1 MTPSLCLKTMRSHT
15 IFQSVLVVLLAVLCS
30 QAVQARITEE
40 NQRKLDELSEMTSTL
55 KAKGVPGFLADSGGR
70 HWVAPKMF
78 SAWFIAKLPA
88 DPEGNKLVEQAK
100 SAFGQEMARQLA
112 PLAKAV
118 RETKDAAILEAQ
130 SDILFAVLAWLGTE
144 TAYANMLLQER
155 ADDIASIAATK
166 LMCDINY
173 PMEKANKAMKRFDN
187 RNWGSPERSRQ
198 VLFEE
203 SRGKHFVATG
213 ALSTQEILNR
223 EFRQGV
229 DLVLKLGSIGGRPD
243 LEIFTEEI
251 YKPGEY
257 RGDMENTWSKRRH
270 IHFAFA
276 GFGSVNLR
284 NLATLHEF
292 RTRYGKLPTQ
302 PASYQPKPGESNI
315 AAAFKELSWE
325 NPYGIGGAADTFEA
339 YLDGRLVDEV
349 FRATD
354 RRFNPNAK

>member
-1 MTPSLCLKTMRSHT
+1 MKPHT
-15 IFQSVLVVLLAVLCS
+15 IFLRVLFFLMTVLLSPV
-30 QAVQARITEE
+30 VQAKIAEE
-40 NQRKLDELSEMTSTL
+40 NQRKLDVLSEMTDTL
-55 KAKGVPGFLADSGGR
+55 KTKGIPGLLADSGER

-78 SAWFIAKLPA
+78 SAWFIAKLPD
-88 DPEGNKLVEQAK
+88 DPDGNKLVEQAK
-100 SAFGQEMARQLA
+100 SAFGHEMARQLT
-112 PLAKAV
+112 PLAKVV
-118 RETKDAAILEAQ
+118 RGTKEAAILEKQ

-144 TAYANMLLQER
+144 TAYANMLLQQR

-173 PMEKANKAMKRFDN
+173 PLEKASKAMKRFDSQ
-187 RNWGSPERSRQ
+187 NWGSPERSRQ

-203 SRGKHFVATG
+203 SGGKHFLADGAATTEEK
-213 ALSTQEILNR
+213 LDR
-223 EFRQGV
+223 EFREGV
-229 DLVLKLGSIGGRPD
+229 DLVIKLGSIAGRLD
-243 LEIFTEEI
+243 LEIFTREDFAQ
-251 YKPGEY
+251 GESVMDLE
-257 RGDMENTWSKRRH
+257 RTWSKRAH
-270 IHFAFA
+270 INFAER

-284 NLATLHEF
+284 NLATMHEF

-302 PASYQPKPGESNI
+302 PVSYQPKPGESKI